1 MTHRHPWHCTSP
13 RRLRALLLFFL
24 LASFAI
30 AIFSPDLPAQSQTIT
45 QSERKPLFDTYRS
58 FQDRLAA
65 IAAVADESQRD
76 AQLDD
81 LWTQLKRAGKIPYVQ
96 DDHAAFLYRGP
107 ADSVAIA
114 GDFNGWNPAQ
124 ESWQA
129 KQLAGTDLWMLEKS
143 FPADA
148 RVDYKIVIDGA
159 IWTLDPSN
167 PLQVMSGFGP
177 NSELRMP
184 TYKYPEETIRRPD
197 VARGTLTDAV
207 KTKSA
212 KLGYDVNYRVYTPA
226 GYSKENPHRLPVV
239 YVTDGH
245 EYAADAMGSMV
256 VVLDNLIAAKS
267 LQPTIAVFIDP
278 RDPATGE
285 NRRASLYLQ
294 NANFAAFLADELV
307 PTIDAAYRTLAS
319 PAGRTILGTSLGGL
333 NSAYIGATRSDVF
346 GNLAVQS
353 PASFPKFAPQTLDLY
368 ATQPLRKKLKI
379 YITAGTIGDGNGGVE
394 FADLLKHGYDY
405 KFTQHNEGHS
415 WGQWRGLLD
424 DILIELIGPLPSPP
438 PSHVER

>member
-1 MTHRHPWHCTSP
+1 
-13 RRLRALLLFFL
+13 
-24 LASFAI
+24 LAVQC
-30 AIFSPDLPAQSQTIT
+30 LPSESSAQSPPNPNSQR
-45 QSERKPLFDTYRS
+45 QPVFDS
-58 FQDRLAA
+58 FQQFKDRLAD
-65 IAAVADESQRD
+65 IAAVADQSQRN
-76 AQLDD
+76 AQLDA
-81 LWTQLKRAGKIPYVQ
+81 LWTQLKNVGQIPYVQ
-96 DDHAAFLYRGP
+96 DDRAALLYRGP
-107 ADSVAIA
+107 ADSIAVA

-129 KQLAGTDLWMLEKS
+129 SQLAGTDLWMLEKS
-143 FPADA
+143 FAADA

-159 IWTLDPSN
+159 IWTLDPAN

-184 TYKYPEETIRRPD
+184 AYKYPEETIRRPN
-197 VARGTLTDAV
+197 VARGTLTEDV
-207 KTKSA
+207 KIKSA
-212 KLGYDVNYRVYTPA
+212 KVGCDVNYRVYTPA
-226 GYSKENPHRLPVV
+226 GYSKENSHRLPVV

-278 RDPATGE
+278 RDPTTGE
-285 NRRASLYLQ
+285 NRRASQYLQ
-294 NANFAAFLADELV
+294 NANFAAFLADELA

-333 NSAYIGATRSDVF
+333 NAAYIGATRSDVF
-346 GNLAVQS
+346 SNLAVQS
-353 PASFPKFAPQTLDLY
+353 PASFPRFAPQTLDHY
-368 ATQPLRKKLKI
+368 AAQPLQKKLKI
-379 YITAGTIGDGNGGVE
+379 YITAGTIGDGNGGAE
-394 FADLLKHGYDY
+394 FADLLKRHGYDF

-438 PSHVER
+438 NG